1 MTPMESHIKLC
12 RDPVKRRATLLSIRD
27 SKIDS
32 TRQFIE
38 YQARH
43 IDADR
48 EFFYL
53 DTFEKFGKFFT
64 VDFSVSKLHQTTVDE
79 VADII
84 QDHFVTTHDGIS
96 QMLGCVTNR
105 EVRATWL
112 TLLLGDFVVG
122 VNNQFA
128 LTLSTTK

>member
-1 MTPMESHIKLC
+1 MTPMESYIKLC

-64 VDFSVSKLHQTTVDE
+64 VDFSVSKLHQTTVEE

-105 EVRATWL
+105 EVRTEKL
-112 TLLLGDFVVG
+112 TLLVGILGRRAD
-122 VNNQFA
+122 
-128 LTLSTTK
+128 